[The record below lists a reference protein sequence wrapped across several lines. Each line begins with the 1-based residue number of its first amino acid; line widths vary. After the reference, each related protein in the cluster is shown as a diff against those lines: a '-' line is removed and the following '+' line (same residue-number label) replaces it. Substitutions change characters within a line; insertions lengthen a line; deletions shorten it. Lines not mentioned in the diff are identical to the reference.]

1 MINQV
6 LKLIR
11 YWQLVIASC
20 LLLGFGQSYGQ
31 AVSVDNKKVE
41 LLVEQAHTE
50 LRTYNY
56 DKAIEVARQALN
68 LSDSIEHYE
77 GKVNSLFIIGEAYKS
92 KIDYSG
98 SLNYYLQA
106 LDVVEKNND
115 RVNQQWAHYKLGDLF
130 HEWNVPEKALDYYNR
145 VLSVRS
151 SELNKNDIKLL
162 NSMAEVYLA
171 LNQKPEALR
180 KYKKV
185 LEIEKSEGNQN
196 QIINTYRK
204 VASIYY
210 QLSDYQNSLQ
220 CHFEIL
226 KINQTLKDSTN
237 MAISYNTIGYHYKDL
252 KNLDQSLS
260 YYKAA
265 LDLNKQMNRNDLNDN
280 NIVSNLINIG
290 VIYQQKGEL
299 RDSKRTFNEALK
311 IKEKSGTPV
320 EIAVMHNYLATI
332 EVSAGQLNDAEMHTQ
347 MAIDLLKNTDNKRM
361 LATNYKRLSEINQ
374 KQSDYKSALENYEQY
389 SLVKD
394 SLLYRE
400 QLQQAQE
407 KYKTFVVESAEK
419 ESKLNIIDHEV
430 QALELRNQKV
440 NAEREKQE
448 VELLLREKELQNAEL
463 QNEQLDQERQL
474 QSLMLAQQK
483 IDRQRQNQEI
493 LLLEQKRDLQ
503 NIELQ
508 KNELQEKERLKELE
522 LKNSQIELQKSDL
535 QLKEAQLEKSSIRQT
550 YLIYATL
557 LALAVIA
564 LGIFAYLIKQ
574 RDNNKLKVQYA
585 EIQRQ
590 KEQIENINAEL
601 VQLNEEKND
610 LISIVAHDLKSPL
623 NQISGMLDIIKLTLK
638 KQDKEQQD
646 YISRIDQ
653 STARLKRM
661 VTKILDVS
669 AIEAKTLN
677 VTMEEVDINV
687 LLKDVV
693 TSFYEMAE
701 KKEIEI
707 VENLSSVAN
716 VNVDKGYATEVLEN
730 LMSNAVKYSPLGKK
744 ITVDMQENG
753 QFVKIG
759 FADQGQGISKGDMK
773 RLFGKYHKLSA
784 RPTAGEDSTGL
795 GLSIVKKYVEAL
807 NGKVWC
813 ESVEG
818 EGATFF
824 VEFQKA

>member
-1 MINQV
+1 M
-6 LKLIR
+6 KLIR
-11 YWQLVIASC
+11 YWHLVIASC

-31 AVSVDNKKVE
+31 AVSVDSKKVE
-41 LLVEQAHTE
+41 SLVEQAHTE
-50 LRTYNY
+50 LRAYNY
-56 DKAIEVARQALN
+56 DKAIEIARQALN

-115 RVNQQWAHYKLGDLF
+115 LESQQWAHYKLGDLF

-151 SELNKNDIKLL
+151 SELDKNDIKLL

-171 LNQKPEALR
+171 LNQKQEALR

-347 MAIDLLKNTDNKRM
+347 KAIDLLKNTDNKRM

-374 KQSDYKSALENYEQY
+374 RQNDYRSALANYEKY
-389 SLVKD
+389 SIVKD

-407 KYKTFVVESAEK
+407 KYKAFVVESAEK

-440 NAEREKQE
+440 NAEKEKQE

-716 VNVDKGYATEVLEN
+716 VNVDKGFATEVLEN

-759 FADQGQGISKGDMK
+759 FADQGQGISKDDMK